1 MEKHVV
7 KPMVIYCKILL
18 TPYGEPVP
26 QNNSRT
32 HQRNVKFE
40 LFNPH
45 LV

>member
-1 MEKHVV
+1 
-7 KPMVIYCKILL
+7 MVFYYKTLL
-18 TPYGEPVP
+18 TAYGEPVP
-26 QNNSRT
+26 HNNSKT

>member
-7 KPMVIYCKILL
+7 KLMVFYCKTLL

-26 QNNSRT
+26 HNNSKT

-40 LFNPH
+40 FFNPH